1 MIVVDTSM
9 LNRLLAQAQTGGT
22 APEGAVPVVRQKRNP
37 NVSLTRPKPVSNV
50 AAEQDDGFGVGD
62 VFKPLGSG
70 LMKVLRAVDIPRA
83 ALVSGT
89 REFVDL
95 FTGEDASLK
104 DLRDQFNRRAGAQ
117 ELLFTG
123 PYFQLDEKGW
133 EDEILGFATDVIL
146 DPLTYTGAGL
156 LGKQAIKIGTKALPR
171 TAAESS
177 LRVAVK
183 DGSSKMISKA
193 LAVNANE
200 AGLTGSEA
208 VQRLIANAATRG
220 RGAIT
225 ERGLVAAGVDDVTR
239 QALGLSTIK
248 PGTVRKVLQGS
259 EELKGAVKQAGRQ
272 TAVAKAFRTAFVSE
286 DAGKRAFINTAMD
299 VSLPFEKRAGAV
311 LASATD
317 NPAKAIANE
326 WGAITME
333 RVSRNLLGD
342 RKNPGPWFKGAD
354 GVKITDDV
362 ARQFT
367 DNVEMGVQGVAEDA
381 FRIENRRILKEAQ
394 DAKVDIGDLGENQVP
409 HILTDKARDDS
420 AVRQFITSIFTKEGS
435 QKFRTLLPG
444 VEFLNNTQAAA
455 RQAAEA
461 GASNNNLVFGSI
473 KEINE
478 RFREVYGYDLFYND
492 IREIMP
498 RYIKQMERAIRRA
511 KQIELLGEYGFTED
525 LAKKMVKNPDPVF
538 QKKMS
543 DVVTD
548 LKDAAEQQRAKLRSG
563 ASLRRKEL
571 IELKK
576 YTFARISDLETQ
588 VARLEK
594 ELVDWTR
601 QRAEFQQKIDVAEAQ
616 VAVAR
621 QELQDLEV
629 AVTAARERFGERA
642 AEVRKAAEQLRG
654 AKSRNNRKIRVL
666 EDDIRKLQDQQA
678 QILAKTKQYRGTAG
692 ARQQELVLQAERE
705 MIRGR
710 IRQAE
715 DKFNEFAMLQQ
726 QLNDELMRDTDL
738 VLVNASNV
746 LEAYIKNRNNL
757 MSAADDADAVF
768 LTVQADKR
776 FAIDTINRRIAEL
789 KALTDESLLGAKK
802 VGKGQETI
810 PARKPDVLTI
820 PQRATVAH
828 YNDMGNRFNTVM
840 TVLQRDGNPMAVEAI
855 AKLEAA
861 AAKADLDVL
870 EAGNQVVTLQK
881 MFDDL
886 AAGKMVQQFDDARA
900 GMVKLGENMQMV
912 DWVFEATK
920 LDWVRNELPNIGRF
934 GRKYFGLFKGYA
946 ILRPGF
952 HVRNAYSAM
961 FNMYLEAG
969 PGALKNVKKWNEFY
983 TMVTHNP
990 EGYMDDA
997 IKKFGADEARL
1008 LDQAF
1013 AATSATGGGQAASE
1027 FATAGF
1033 RKVNAN
1039 PFDENNF
1046 ALFRMSRKAGGWVED
1061 HVRGAHAYDVLKR
1074 GGTVDQA
1081 VDIVTKW
1088 HFDYSDVTKFDQ
1100 FMKLVNP
1107 FWIFFSRNMALQSQ
1121 TWVSS
1126 ASKVNR
1132 TIVNFERNMNY
1143 GLQEEGLVP
1152 QYYDTEG
1159 AVKMGIKGFGGYD
1172 LYLFTDLPAVTFP
1185 GEIDRLSDPTNARFF
1200 ADLGPFLKVP
1210 FELASDKQLF
1220 SDIPIDRTRPERL
1233 PIGLGRGPIGDVL
1246 SVLPG
1251 FEQAGSGETVVN
1263 PEVMNV
1269 LRGLFPGLGQL
1280 ERVAPIGNPKGQEN
1294 LPYTAASQL
1303 LGLTFA
1309 ERTPR
1314 AQQGEQYRR
1323 NLVMGEELKRLRRLQ
1338 EM

>member
-1 MIVVDTSM
+1 MPEWMRNQPEILARNKVQGRWVTDNLDLARTYPTNLSPEEKAIIRYVDVPEAVAQ
-9 LNRLLAQAQTGGT
+9 RIRGLADQ
-22 APEGAVPVVRQKRNP
+22 PE
-37 NVSLTRPKPVSNV
+37 
-50 AAEQDDGFGVGD
+50 DI
-62 VFKPLGSG
+62 
-70 LMKVLRAVDIPRA
+70 RALSADIKNEAILPQEYM
-83 ALVSGT
+83 S
-89 REFVDL
+89 
-95 FTGEDASLK
+95 K
-104 DLRDQFNRRAGAQ
+104 LRDFS
-117 ELLFTG
+117 
-123 PYFQLDEKGW
+123 
-133 EDEILGFATDVIL
+133 
-146 DPLTYTGAGL
+146 
-156 LGKQAIKIGTKALPR
+156 
-171 TAAESS
+171 ESPS
-177 LRVAVK
+177 
-183 DGSSKMISKA
+183 
-193 LAVNANE
+193 
-200 AGLTGSEA
+200 
-208 VQRLIANAATRG
+208 
-220 RGAIT
+220 
-225 ERGLVAAGVDDVTR
+225 
-239 QALGLSTIK
+239 
-248 PGTVRKVLQGS
+248 
-259 EELKGAVKQAGRQ
+259 
-272 TAVAKAFRTAFVSE
+272 
-286 DAGKRAFINTAMD
+286 
-299 VSLPFEKRAGAV
+299 
-311 LASATD
+311 
-317 NPAKAIANE
+317 
-326 WGAITME
+326 
-333 RVSRNLLGD
+333 
-342 RKNPGPWFKGAD
+342 
-354 GVKITDDV
+354 
-362 ARQFT
+362 
-367 DNVEMGVQGVAEDA
+367 
-381 FRIENRRILKEAQ
+381 
-394 DAKVDIGDLGENQVP
+394 
-409 HILTDKARDDS
+409 
-420 AVRQFITSIFTKEGS
+420 
-435 QKFRTLLPG
+435 
-444 VEFLNNTQAAA
+444 
-455 RQAAEA
+455 
-461 GASNNNLVFGSI
+461 
-473 KEINE
+473 
-478 RFREVYGYDLFYND
+478 
-492 IREIMP
+492 
-498 RYIKQMERAIRRA
+498 
-511 KQIELLGEYGFTED
+511 
-525 LAKKMVKNPDPVF
+525 
-538 QKKMS
+538 
-543 DVVTD
+543 
-548 LKDAAEQQRAKLRSG
+548 
-563 ASLRRKEL
+563 
-571 IELKK
+571 
-576 YTFARISDLETQ
+576 
-588 VARLEK
+588 
-594 ELVDWTR
+594 
-601 QRAEFQQKIDVAEAQ
+601 IDV
-616 VAVAR
+616 
-621 QELQDLEV
+621 
-629 AVTAARERFGERA
+629 
-642 AEVRKAAEQLRG
+642 
-654 AKSRNNRKIRVL
+654 
-666 EDDIRKLQDQQA
+666 
-678 QILAKTKQYRGTAG
+678 
-692 ARQQELVLQAERE
+692 
-705 MIRGR
+705 
-710 IRQAE
+710 
-715 DKFNEFAMLQQ
+715 
-726 QLNDELMRDTDL
+726 
-738 VLVNASNV
+738 
-746 LEAYIKNRNNL
+746 
-757 MSAADDADAVF
+757 
-768 LTVQADKR
+768 
-776 FAIDTINRRIAEL
+776 
-789 KALTDESLLGAKK
+789 
-802 VGKGQETI
+802 ETI
-810 PARKPDVLTI
+810 PSGKSRTVSI
-820 PQRATVAH
+820 PKRAAQAH
-828 YNDMGNRFNTVM
+828 YDDMGNRFNTVM
-840 TVLQRDGNPMAVEAI
+840 AVLQRDGNPMAVEAI

-1033 RKVNAN
+1033 RKMNAN

-1126 ASKVNR
+1126 AAKVNR

-1210 FELASDKQLF
+1210 AELIADRQLF

-1251 FEQAGSGETVVN
+1251 FDEAGSGETVVN